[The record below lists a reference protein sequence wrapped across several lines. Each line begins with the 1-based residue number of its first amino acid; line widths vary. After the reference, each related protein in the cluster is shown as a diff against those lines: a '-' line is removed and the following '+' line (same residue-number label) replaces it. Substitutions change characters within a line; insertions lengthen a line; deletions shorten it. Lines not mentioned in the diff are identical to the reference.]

1 MRLQA
6 RDNLS
11 TPVGEKMVS
20 LFNSIK
26 IQRRKRKIEI
36 QRNMKVTWVA
46 WKCSLKTAL
55 TLFLS
60 LLHLAE
66 RNMLFTHSL
75 HGTWIP
81 SMWFNSLIK
90 AKQRERGR
98 KQNDVGDENW
108 KQTESGGSDV
118 VLRCSSVVVVSV
130 LFAATA
136 FKKQMMTYIYIY
148 LYIELEW
155 KLLFLKYTTI

>member
-55 TLFLS
+55 TLFFS

-66 RNMLFTHSL
+66 RNISFTHSPASGFL
-75 HGTWIP
+75 QCGSTHWP
-81 SMWFNSLIK
+81 K

-98 KQNDVGDENW
+98 KQNGNREW
-108 KQTESGGSDV
+108 GW
-118 VLRCSSVVVVSV
+118 
-130 LFAATA
+130 
-136 FKKQMMTYIYIY
+136 
-148 LYIELEW
+148 W
-155 KLLFLKYTTI
+155 KLEANRVRWIWCCASLLLCCCRLCSVRSNGF

>member
-1 MRLQA
+1 
-6 RDNLS
+6 
-11 TPVGEKMVS
+11 
-20 LFNSIK
+20 
-26 IQRRKRKIEI
+26 
-36 QRNMKVTWVA
+36 
-46 WKCSLKTAL
+46 
-55 TLFLS
+55 
-60 LLHLAE
+60 
-66 RNMLFTHSL
+66 
-75 HGTWIP
+75 
-81 SMWFNSLIK
+81 MWFNSLIK

-155 KLLFLKYTTI
+155 KLLFLKYTTIQFLNSLKK